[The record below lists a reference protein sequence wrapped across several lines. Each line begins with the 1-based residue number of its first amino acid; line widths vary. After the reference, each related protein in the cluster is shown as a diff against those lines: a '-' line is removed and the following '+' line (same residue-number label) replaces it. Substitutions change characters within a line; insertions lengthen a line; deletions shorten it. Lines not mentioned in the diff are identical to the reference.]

1 MNYQIR
7 KAIKDDFPEINKLF
21 IEMENYIDKVRL
33 SNNLESFK
41 SSGYEDGY
49 LDSFISDPNKY
60 LYVATRDDLVVGY
73 ISFVV
78 YKSDNYIYIDDFS
91 ITENY
96 KRKGIGNNFL
106 KLVIDK
112 AKELKISKIRLHVFF
127 YNTNALSF
135 YNKYNFKEI
144 ENNSNRLMM
153 ELDLEGN

>member
-21 IEMENYIDKVRL
+21 LEMENYIDKIRI
-33 SNNLESFK
+33 SNNLESVK

-49 LDSFISDPNKY
+49 LDSFINDSNRY
-60 LYVATRDDLVVGY
+60 LYVTTDNDLVVGY
-73 ISFVV
+73 ISFVA

-112 AKELKISKIRLHVFF
+112 AKELNITKIRLHVFS

-135 YNKYNFKEI
+135 YNKYKFKEI
-144 ENNSNRLMM
+144 ENNNNRLMM
-153 ELDLEGN
+153 ELDLEGK